1 MRDLASR
8 HDIAPIRPIGT
19 VGITFCMRRACQ
31 HRRISHRREHTRM
44 AMIRFR
50 LIGSRADADTVIVGL
65 HGMNG
70 IEHIEEI
77 DTLMPDMRDDSSSSE
92 SVSDSEAHVYCIE
105 VEAASDSL
113 ADSVR
118 DSAEVL
124 AHACEAGIEFVD
136 EF

>member
-1 MRDLASR
+1 
-8 HDIAPIRPIGT
+8 
-19 VGITFCMRRACQ
+19 
-31 HRRISHRREHTRM
+31 M

-65 HGMNG
+65 HGMSG

-77 DTLMPDMRDDSSSSE
+77 DAMMPDMRDDSSSSE

-105 VEAASDSL
+105 VEATSDSL

-118 DSAEVL
+118 GSAEVL
-124 AHACEAGIEFVD
+124 AHACDAGIEFVD

>member
-1 MRDLASR
+1 MQ
-8 HDIAPIRPIGT
+8 PIGT
-19 VGITFCMRRACQ
+19 IDITSCMRRACQ
-31 HRRISHRREHTRM
+31 HRRISRRRGHTRM

-65 HGMNG
+65 HGMSG

-77 DTLMPDMRDDSSSSE
+77 DAMMPDMRDDSSSSE

-105 VEAASDSL
+105 VEASSDSL

-118 DSAEVL
+118 GSAEVL
-124 AHACEAGIEFVD
+124 ANACDAGIEFVD